1 MVVMRFPG
9 DVFANGLFHG
19 MGPPLLSS
27 FKDLAGGAGMMGQA

>member
-1 MVVMRFPG
+1 MRFPG
-9 DVFANGLFHG
+9 DGFANGLFHG